1 MGATG
6 REPLL
11 ERTLPTTHVSSFK
24 TQSSCAVA
32 ALRSQ
37 PQTEQGRTCTEAR
50 GQKQV
55 LNRKT
60 AFTPTHPF
68 PLWGLFCVGPCGDCP
83 GECRPWSKE
92 RPLGL
97 ALTWGPQLDQTPL
110 SMTLQ
115 AALWRRGRGQRLSRS
130 RVPTVRAPSFLP
142 PDPRGRTPEVWSM
155 PSVHRAFE
163 TEKK

>member
-1 MGATG
+1 MRLSPPPPSSSVKNYEMFLVFWSWFCPLRHTSCFIYVSYRARFGGFESQKPLFCSETGLSPDGVGATG

-83 GECRPWSKE
+83 GNVG
-92 RPLGL
+92 LG
-97 ALTWGPQLDQTPL
+97 A
-110 SMTLQ
+110 
-115 AALWRRGRGQRLSRS
+115 RRGR
-130 RVPTVRAPSFLP
+130 
-142 PDPRGRTPEVWSM
+142 
-155 PSVHRAFE
+155 
-163 TEKK
+163 